1 MMNFEVDVKI
11 YTETESRNGKEAKPK
26 TVKEK
31 YLVQAYSVTEAEAVM
46 NEHFKNC
53 TFTFEVVG
61 AKKSNII
68 EYVPL
73 KEDTED

>member
-11 YTETESRNGKEAKPK
+11 HTETESRNGKDVKQK

-31 YLVQAYSVTEAEAVM
+31 YLVQAFSVTEAEAM
-46 NEHFKNC
+46 MHEYFKNC
-53 TFTFEVVG
+53 TFAFEVVG
-61 AKKSNII
+61 AKKSNIV

-73 KEDTED
+73 KEEIEE